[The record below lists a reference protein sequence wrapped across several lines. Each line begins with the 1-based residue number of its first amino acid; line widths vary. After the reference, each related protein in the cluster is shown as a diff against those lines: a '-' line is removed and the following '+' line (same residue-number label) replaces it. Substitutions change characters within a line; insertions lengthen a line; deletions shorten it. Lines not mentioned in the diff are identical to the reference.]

1 MARINLL
8 PWREELR
15 AQKKQ
20 DFLNALGAAVLCT
33 MLVFGGVHLYIN
45 GLQKYQEQRNK
56 ILQDEIALLDVKIT
70 EISSIEEKKSKLLSK
85 IELIQKLQESRPE
98 IVHLFDELPKA
109 TPDGV
114 FLTKFTQAGADLTF
128 EGKSQSN
135 ARVSTFMKAIETSS
149 WLQTPKLDVIQSPDK
164 AKSEQ
169 LSDFTMHVKQGN
181 KNAQAATARDGGS
194 VAIGREPMRPNG
206 GN

>member
-1 MARINLL
+1 MAKINLL

-20 DFLNALGAAVLCT
+20 DFLNALGVAVLWT
-33 MLVFGGVHLYIN
+33 ILAFGGVHLYIN
-45 GLQKYQEQRNK
+45 GLQEYQEQRNK
-56 ILQDEIALLDVKIT
+56 ILQDEIALLDVKIK
-70 EISSIEEKKSKLLSK
+70 EISSIEEKKTKLLSK
-85 IELIQKLQESRPE
+85 IDLIQKLQESRPE
-98 IVHLFDELPKA
+98 IVHLFDELPKT

-114 FLTKFTQAGADLTF
+114 FLTKFTQVGADLAF

-135 ARVSTFMKAIETSS
+135 ARVSTFMNAIEASS

-169 LSDFTMHVKQGN
+169 LSDFTMHTKQGN
-181 KNAQAATARDGGS
+181 KNTQTAAKEVTK
-194 VAIGREPMRPNG
+194 
-206 GN
+206 